1 MDSAHRI
8 KPATVCQPSDKRL
21 SPRRLGLRNRSWSS
35 ALDVL
40 TRVLATAAVIAGL
53 TSVASVSG
61 IAGRIPVAAAA
72 PLDPT
77 VSCTTDPNIFN
88 TGYDSATGGV
98 LPNNSLDAN
107 WQVAGVFD
115 SPGGT
120 TPPTATSLPPPGTTF
135 AAANVGS
142 LAPGAWSASP
152 YANAQWIS
160 QQTIANPSSPNGD
173 WYYEYV
179 FNLSASVE
187 ASTFSLAMNFLGDND
202 VATVFVNGVDQST
215 YPGSNLPQTAT
226 NPYNYVGYHTANAAA
241 TTLDHNWQT
250 GSNTIIVQLKSGPPD
265 EGFDAQMRPTA
276 FCPVALGATKTA
288 SPDPYVPGSRLTYT
302 VTVSNAGPGSVA
314 EATVSDPLPSALAGA
329 GFTWTCLATA
339 GSLCTPSGSGNIS
352 DTVNVAADGILT
364 YTVTGTVPVST
375 TGTLT
380 NTVTVTPP
388 SGVTDLSCT
397 PNCTATSSDPMAAPG
412 LSVVKSVTS
421 SGPYGAVGQPID
433 YSFVVTNTGNVSLS
447 GVGVGDVQS
456 APAGVLTSGP
466 SCQGLVSP
474 AGPCSGATTSL
485 VPGQVAT
492 FVGVY
497 AISQADLDNGSV
509 HDTATA
515 SGDGPGCSSVS
526 CATSSAGSS
535 ATVDVTQSPGLS
547 VVKSSPTANYSAVGD
562 TINYDFLVTNTG
574 NVSLHAISVDD
585 TESAPATQA
594 NLTGPTCPVS
604 SLAPGDNE
612 TCTATYTVTQADLN
626 NGSITDSATASGTP
640 PGSQTP
646 VTSGSST
653 FSVSALFAAVTLTKS
668 ASTLTPEA
676 HTNDTFTLTASNAGP
691 SSSGA
696 VVVTDV
702 LPAGLAYV
710 SSTAATGTVVI
721 SGQTVTWTIPNLG
734 SPVGAQSTLSIV
746 VSVNTTA
753 AVSNTATF
761 TQTAF
766 NGSGG
771 HTGSSNTVTLTPT
784 YAVIALSK
792 TVSNHSP
799 LVGSDV
805 TYTITVKNEGPGTSE
820 GVSVTDP
827 LPSGLSFVSANES
840 VGQVTTEGAGGTT
853 VAWQVGTLA
862 NQASEVLHVVARVTA
877 SAGTIVNTAKVVSST
892 FDPNGQVETAAATA
906 TVAAASATTSASP
919 TTVSLPHSG
928 PLPFTGADAAWEMG
942 LALIAGGFGCILL
955 FGARRRLRPAG
966 RHSRTRR

>member
-1 MDSAHRI
+1 
-8 KPATVCQPSDKRL
+8 V
-21 SPRRLGLRNRSWSS
+21 
-35 ALDVL
+35 DV
-40 TRVLATAAVIAGL
+40 T
-53 TSVASVSG
+53 
-61 IAGRIPVAAAA
+61 
-72 PLDPT
+72 
-77 VSCTTDPNIFN
+77 
-88 TGYDSATGGV
+88 
-98 LPNNSLDAN
+98 
-107 WQVAGVFD
+107 
-115 SPGGT
+115 
-120 TPPTATSLPPPGTTF
+120 
-135 AAANVGS
+135 
-142 LAPGAWSASP
+142 
-152 YANAQWIS
+152 
-160 QQTIANPSSPNGD
+160 
-173 WYYEYV
+173 
-179 FNLSASVE
+179 
-187 ASTFSLAMNFLGDND
+187 
-202 VATVFVNGVDQST
+202 QS
-215 YPGSNLPQTAT
+215 
-226 NPYNYVGYHTANAAA
+226 
-241 TTLDHNWQT
+241 
-250 GSNTIIVQLKSGPPD
+250 
-265 EGFDAQMRPTA
+265 
-276 FCPVALGATKTA
+276 
-288 SPDPYVPGSRLTYT
+288 
-302 VTVSNAGPGSVA
+302 
-314 EATVSDPLPSALAGA
+314 
-329 GFTWTCLATA
+329 
-339 GSLCTPSGSGNIS
+339 
-352 DTVNVAADGILT
+352 
-364 YTVTGTVPVST
+364 
-375 TGTLT
+375 
-380 NTVTVTPP
+380 
-388 SGVTDLSCT
+388 
-397 PNCTATSSDPMAAPG
+397 PG

-433 YSFVVTNTGNVSLS
+433 YSFVVTNTGNVSL
-447 GVGVGDVQS
+447 D
-456 APAGVLTSGP
+456 
-466 SCQGLVSP
+466 
-474 AGPCSGATTSL
+474 
-485 VPGQVAT
+485 
-492 FVGVY
+492 
-497 AISQADLDNGSV
+497 
-509 HDTATA
+509 
-515 SGDGPGCSSVS
+515 
-526 CATSSAGSS
+526 
-535 ATVDVTQSPGLS
+535 
-547 VVKSSPTANYSAVGD
+547 
-562 TINYDFLVTNTG
+562 
-574 NVSLHAISVDD
+574 AISVDD
-585 TESAPATQA
+585 VQSAPATQA

>member
-1 MDSAHRI
+1 M
-8 KPATVCQPSDKRL
+8 
-21 SPRRLGLRNRSWSS
+21 
-35 ALDVL
+35 L

-375 TGTLT
+375 TGTLI

-604 SLAPGDNE
+604 SLAPDDNE